1 MAFAIDIT
9 GGRGLSNETHHE
21 LLLKKQGNTV
31 LAFLFPVNSHLT
43 SCALLTRRN
52 FSVLKVDVTCEV
64 RSF

>member
-21 LLLKKQGNTV
+21 LLLKKQV